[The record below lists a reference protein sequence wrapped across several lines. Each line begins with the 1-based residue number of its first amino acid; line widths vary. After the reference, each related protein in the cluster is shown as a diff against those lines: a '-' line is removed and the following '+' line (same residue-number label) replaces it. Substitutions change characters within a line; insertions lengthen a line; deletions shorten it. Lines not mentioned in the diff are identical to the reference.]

1 MSFLVYLVTHGL
13 CCLLGDKI
21 LPLRWPAVHEHLSVY
36 NCLLGM
42 ALGWH
47 MWHAQAYGVRGALVH
62 DLIPIIEAVGIN
74 ATRSAAA
81 SIAGIMRIS
90 REEAEALV
98 DRAIPLKFSERQALQ
113 RALLLQV
120 IGGTAASFSAT
131 TESPAKTQVKEPSG
145 RAPWDIPAEFI
156 SSVQGSVDAV
166 RQQIERT
173 RQQFDRTVPELQR
186 LLGSPNLTNMAN
198 EIGRGLLTRLIA
210 RALKIVLCE
219 DPDKEQ

>member
-1 MSFLVYLVTHGL
+1 
-13 CCLLGDKI
+13 
-21 LPLRWPAVHEHLSVY
+21 
-36 NCLLGM
+36 
-42 ALGWH
+42 
-47 MWHAQAYGVRGALVH
+47 
-62 DLIPIIEAVGIN
+62 VGIN

-120 IGGTAASFSAT
+120 IGGTAASSSAT
-131 TESPAKTQVKEPSG
+131 TESPAKTQVEEQSG

-156 SSVQGSVDAV
+156 SSVQGSVDGV

-198 EIGRGLLTRLIA
+198 EIGRGLLTRLSA
-210 RALKIVLCE
+210 RALKIVLRE